1 MAEGI
6 GRRCPCGALA
16 PLPRASVE
24 LPTHGLA
31 PAELATCATCQRV
44 LVVADP
50 NVGRVFLGKWRVLR
64 RLGQGGM
71 GTVYLAEDLSVGREV
86 ALKFLVGTLAQQEE
100 YRSRFVR
107 EAKVMAQV
115 EHANLVSLYGVELDG
130 DTPFLVMR
138 FIRGAPLSMV
148 MARGA
153 LTLDE
158 TLPVVEQL
166 VAGLK
171 ALHAR
176 GLVHRDLKPGNVM
189 LDDGGRVTLLDFGL
203 TRGSESTLTRPGFT
217 LGSPTYMAPE
227 QVLGAAVDARTDVYS
242 LALITSELLVGHRPY
257 PKVDG
262 AAATQAHLFTEPERA
277 DVGNPAVP
285 RAVADVLLVGLS
297 KRPAERFAGV
307 QAFLEALLEAARP
320 GATPPPGQ
328 LPDNFTPRAV
338 FLAARPVTTPPRGG
352 DDAIVASLAR
362 SVPNLPEV
370 VEVLATDTV
379 SVPEPAAADRLS
391 PSSRLTEPDLT
402 PAPKRLGAH
411 PTTNLP
417 PTSGGSRAGPIPR
430 ARPAAE
436 GPTIGEPRTTIRSTI
451 ETVAWPLMAVTWKLG
466 VVLVTLSL
474 ALLAALAAWRWL

>member
-1 MAEGI
+1 VAEGI
-6 GRRCPCGALA
+6 GGLCPCGALA

-50 NVGRVFLGKWRVLR
+50 NVGRVFLRKWRVLR

-86 ALKFLVGTLAQQEE
+86 ALKFLDGTLAQQQE

-138 FIRGAPLSMV
+138 FIRGASLSKV

-153 LTLDE
+153 LALDE

-227 QVLGAAVDARTDVYS
+227 QVLGAAIDARTDVYS

-257 PKVDG
+257 PKADG
-262 AAATQAHLFTEPERA
+262 AAATQAHLFAEPERA

-285 RAVADVLLVGLS
+285 RAVADVLLVGLA

-307 QAFLEALLEAARP
+307 EAFHEALLE
-320 GATPPPGQ
+320 
-328 LPDNFTPRAV
+328 
-338 FLAARPVTTPPRGG
+338 AARPVTTPPRE

-370 VEVLATDTV
+370 VEVLALDTV
-379 SVPEPAAADRLS
+379 SVPEPAAVDRTS
-391 PSSRLTEPDLT
+391 RSSRLTEPDLT
-402 PAPKRLGAH
+402 PAPKRPSEHLAA
-411 PTTNLP
+411 NLP
-417 PTSGGSRAGPIPR
+417 PASGGPRAGPVPR
-430 ARPAAE
+430 ARSAPEA
-436 GPTIGEPRTTIRSTI
+436 PTIVDPRTTSRSTI
-451 ETVAWPLMAVTWKLG
+451 ETVARPPMAVTWQLG
-466 VVLVTLSL
+466 GLAALSL

>member
-24 LPTHGLA
+24 LPTHGLV

-227 QVLGAAVDARTDVYS
+227 QVLGAAIDARTDVYS

-320 GATPPPGQ
+320 VTTPPPGE
-328 LPDNFTPRAV
+328 
-338 FLAARPVTTPPRGG
+338 
-352 DDAIVASLAR
+352 DDAIVTSLAR
-362 SVPNLPEV
+362 SVPNLHEV
-370 VEVLATDTV
+370 VEVLAPHTV

-391 PSSRLTEPDLT
+391 TSSRLTEPDLT
-402 PAPKRLGAH
+402 PVPKRPGAH

-417 PTSGGSRAGPIPR
+417 PTSGGPRAGPIPK